1 VIAQSRPRYGIWT
14 SHFGFIQLATET
26 TPIHTAARH
35 RSDSSSGMPGWFGTA
50 IRRIEIALRTY
61 LARYV

>member
-1 VIAQSRPRYGIWT
+1 
-14 SHFGFIQLATET
+14 LATET